1 MISAIIS
8 GFSLV
13 KSFFQMK
20 TETKKEKALI
30 AREKVKAK
38 RAENQQKESNL
49 AAGESSMANLDA
61 ITLKQI
67 GWLDDFV
74 VLVTLLPLLATFA
87 PIESVQAHVM
97 AAMNALDTMPIW
109 YQYAVGAVFVYTLGF
124 KSLVYRILVKRGV

>member
-1 MISAIIS
+1 
-8 GFSLV
+8 
-13 KSFFQMK
+13 MK

-30 AREKVKAK
+30 AREKIKAK

-74 VLVTLLPLLATFA
+74 VLVTLTPLLATFA
-87 PIESVQAHVM
+87 PIESVQVHVM